1 MNVLEEKATFFR
13 SHYDSILM
21 LPTVEEQNTMFKA
34 VFDYIFYG
42 MMPTLTD
49 KPYLD
54 AIFTSWKP
62 VLDKSIELRR
72 TASEN
77 GKKGGAPLGNKNA
90 CKEKTT
96 DRLNENKL
104 KEKKN
109 KNKDMKNECEEGY
122 ENPLVSGRDE
132 EESGKPSIDFEK
144 VYASGRNQC
153 S

>member
-1 MNVLEEKATFFR
+1 MNALEERATFFR

-21 LPTVEEQNTMFKA
+21 LPTVEEQNTMFKT

-42 MMPTLTD
+42 KLPALEER
-49 KPYLD
+49 PYLD

-62 VLDKSIELRR
+62 VLDKSIDVRR
-72 TASEN
+72 IASEN

-104 KEKKN
+104 KEN
-109 KNKDMKNECEEGY
+109 KNKDKKNEYGDGY
-122 ENPLVSGRDE
+122 ENPIVSGRDE
-132 EESGKPSIDFEK
+132 EESGKPNIDFEK
-144 VYASGRNQC
+144 IYATGRNQC